1 LWNLSEASDAA
12 LKIVYKNNLIELLMK
27 HACLQAFGYR
37 IVTSVLQCVFTIS
50 EDCKEPILSILKG
63 HSSTI
68 NALKSIC
75 DESPQDLHIRLLAH
89 GIELNLVESNGEQV
103 ESLWLEIMKIIS
115 LVLDQDQRKMV
126 HEFSSSMPLSED
138 MNGGSNP
145 ESEMEQEVNG
155 SSAHEALRDTLNH
168 VILAQQSALEVL
180 TNLCCD
186 DSNYEECSDTDD
198 DEDNMNGELEDD
210 IQETGE
216 TPMETGT
223 MNDGMPSVILEAIKA
238 HKLLE
243 KVWNK
248 VLFLPAENVQEILK
262 SPAGRKND
270 GLMVMQMVTTL
281 QTKACLCLN
290 NIVEA
295 LTIED
300 LGGSEELFEVWKK
313 LRDLSMASND
323 QSEHILEAS
332 TSVMRATT
340 QKLAKS
346 QQMNQLSP
354 EDLQKL
360 AEIGGNSTNSNVR
373 VNIVH
378 LLGTIGQSCTQN
390 DQVRISIANF
400 LTEAA
405 TRDVELR
412 VVAEALDKIF
422 DMFAEDETDKL
433 CSQVGLIGK
442 LKKLQP
448 GFKAKMSLFKQ
459 QRKFQGSNQAETLAM
474 ANMVKNNLG
483 RFIKYKEKR
492 CGH

>member
-1 LWNLSEASDAA
+1 MGSEASDAA
-12 LKIVYKNNLIELLMK
+12 LKIVHKNNLIEILMK
-27 HACLQAFGYR
+27 HTCFQVFGAR

-50 EDCKEPILSILKG
+50 EDCKEPILSTLKNYA
-63 HSSTI
+63 SNIT
-68 NALKSIC
+68 ALKSIG
-75 DESPQDLHIRLLAH
+75 DGNPQDLHIRLLAH
-89 GIELNLVESNGEQV
+89 GIELNIVESNGEQV
-103 ESLWLEIMKIIS
+103 ESLWLEIIKVLS
-115 LVLDQDQRKMV
+115 LVLDQNQRKMV
-126 HEFSSSMPLSED
+126 HDFSSSMPLNED
-138 MNGGSNP
+138 VNGGSNP
-145 ESEMEQEVNG
+145 ESEMEQEG
-155 SSAHEALRDTLNH
+155 STAHEALRDTLNH
-168 VILAQQSALEVL
+168 VILAQQSALEIL

-186 DSNYEECSDTDD
+186 DSNYEECSETDDD
-198 DEDNMNGELEDD
+198 DEDNMNGDHDED
-210 IQETGE
+210 IQANDETA
-216 TPMETGT
+216 METESI
-223 MNDGMPSVILEAIKA
+223 NEGMPPMILEAIKS
-238 HKLLE
+238 HKILE

-262 SPAGRKND
+262 SSAGRKND
-270 GLMVMQMVTTL
+270 GLMVMQMITTL

-295 LTIED
+295 LSIED
-300 LGGSEELFEVWKK
+300 LGGSDELFEVWKK
-313 LRDLSMASND
+313 LRDLSLASHD
-323 QSEHILEAS
+323 QSSEHVLEAS

-340 QKLAKS
+340 QKLAKCP
-346 QQMNQLSP
+346 QMNQLSP

-378 LLGTIGQSCTQN
+378 LLGTIGQNSIQN
-390 DQVRISIANF
+390 EQVRISVANF

-422 DMFAEDETDKL
+422 DMFAEDDTDKL
-433 CSQVGLIGK
+433 CKQVGLIGK

-448 GFKAKMSLFKQ
+448 GFKTKMNLYKQ
-459 QRKFQGSNQAETLAM
+459 KQKFQGKNQDETMAM